1 MQTPGKSCRGNA
13 DSRLLRC
20 LTSEYTRHAGRMLAL
35 ACSAILCLTM
45 ALPAPKSDTPS
56 PNL

>member
-1 MQTPGKSCRGNA
+1 MQTPGKSSRGNA
-13 DSRLLRC
+13 NSYPLRCSTSKYTPRAQNDRPRLLRDF
-20 LTSEYTRHAGRMLAL
+20 
-35 ACSAILCLTM
+35 LCLTM

>member
-13 DSRLLRC
+13 DSHPLRC
-20 LTSEYTRHAGRMLAL
+20 LTFEYTPRGQNGRPRLL
-35 ACSAILCLTM
+35 RDFLCLTM